1 MDLLLIFVETQY
13 IGLKSIRT
21 CPYLKI
27 SQGSAG
33 REREHLRLYSRNML
47 MEVTWMKIVLQG
59 ADLILGVE
67 IE

>member
-1 MDLLLIFVETQY
+1 MIFFKTQY
-13 IGLKSIRT
+13 IGLKSIHI

-33 REREHLRLYSRNML
+33 REREHLPLYSCNML
-47 MEVTWMKIVLQG
+47 MEVTWMKKIVLQG
-59 ADLILGVE
+59 TDLILGVE